1 MIFAKFGANWRIRR
15 RSIRGGVTV
24 GSGDEGADT
33 AVWRDVNGAE

>member
-1 MIFAKFGANWRIRR
+1 MIFANFGANWRGRR
-15 RSIRGGVTV
+15 RSIRGVTV